1 MKAVLHY
8 SRIFYGY
15 AGRGLIVLVSLAVI
29 GSVVEGLGITLLFPL
44 LVSLDRTETSADSV
58 SRSVRFVF
66 DLLHIPYSVD
76 GALLLLIL
84 VAVAKGTVEY
94 HRTTIQSR
102 ISAEVA
108 EGLRRQALRSIVRV
122 DLQYVNRE
130 GAGSLLNL
138 LITEVPQACAGLSVY
153 TQFLSSLFSFAGVFA
168 MSFALNPHFTALGLL
183 AGYALTRLFRAVGR
197 RIRANSRDTSE
208 ASKAFH
214 SLMLQALQS
223 FKYLQATARFARL
236 ERRLERLL
244 DRLQEL
250 QREMA
255 SVGAVRRPAVEATLV
270 LALVGAVWIETHLFG
285 RPVAS
290 ILVSLLFFYR
300 MLTVIF
306 GLQNIWLGFSK
317 YLVAVDNVE
326 AGLAAARARQDPTG
340 SVSYPGL
347 QRGIRFASVSFSYGE
362 QWVLRNLDLEI
373 PRHATVAIVGVSGA
387 GKSTLVDLVAGV
399 LRPTEGHILV
409 DDVDLAV
416 LRMEEWRRRLGYV
429 TQETVLFDDTVANNI
444 SLWAEEEGETRV
456 AERVRLAA
464 RRAMVAGFIEAIPEA
479 YQTRVGERGVRL
491 SGGQRQRLAIARELF
506 KEPDLLILDEATS
519 ALDAEAE
526 RYVQESVD
534 ELVGK
539 ATVILIAHRLSTVRK
554 ADRIYVLD
562 EGRVVEQGTFAA
574 LMERRE
580 SRFFRMYQHQAV
592 ETRAGRGAEAEV
604 RAAPA

>member
-1 MKAVLHY
+1 MKAILHY

-15 AGRGLIVLVSLAVI
+15 AGRGLIALVSLAVL
-29 GSVVEGLGITLLFPL
+29 GSLVEGVGITLLFPL
-44 LVSLDRTETSADSV
+44 LVSLDGQGGSNDSV
-58 SRSVRFVF
+58 SRSVRLAF
-66 DLLHIPYSVD
+66 DLLHIPYSLD
-76 GALLLLIL
+76 GALLLLLL
-84 VAVAKGTVEY
+84 VALVKGTVEY
-94 HRTTIQSR
+94 FRTTRQSR
-102 ISAEVA
+102 LSAEVS
-108 EGLRRQALRSIVRV
+108 EGLRRRALRSIVRV

-153 TQFLSSLFSFAGVFA
+153 TQFVSSLFAFLGVFA
-168 MSFALNPHFTALGLL
+168 MSFALNARFTLLGVL
-183 AGYALTRLFRAVGR
+183 AGYSFTRLFRAVGR
-197 RIRANSRDTSE
+197 RIRVNSRDTSD
-208 ASKAFH
+208 ANRAFH

-223 FKYLQATARFARL
+223 FKYLQATARFARI

-250 QREMA
+250 QHDTA
-255 SVGAVRRPAVEATLV
+255 SVGAVRRPAVEGTLV
-270 LALVGAVWIETHLFG
+270 VALVGAVWVETHLFG

-326 AGLAAARARQDPTG
+326 AGLAAARAKQDPAGTLPYSRPQG
-340 SVSYPGL
+340 S
-347 QRGIRFASVSFSYGE
+347 IRFESVSFSYGDH
-362 QWVLRNLDLEI
+362 WVLRNLDLEI
-373 PRHATVAIVGVSGA
+373 PRQATVAIVGVSGA

-399 LRPTEGHILV
+399 LRPTEGRIRV
-409 DDVDLAV
+409 DDDDLCT
-416 LRMEEWRRRLGYV
+416 LRMDEWRGRLGYV

-444 SLWAEEEGETRV
+444 SLWAEEEGETSVPPRV
-456 AERVRLAA
+456 ALAA
-464 RRAMVAGFIEAIPEA
+464 RRAMASGFIEAMPDGYA
-479 YQTRVGERGVRL
+479 TRVGERGVRL

-534 ELVGK
+534 ELVGR
-539 ATVILIAHRLSTVRK
+539 ATVVLIAHRLSTVRK

-562 EGRVVEQGTFAA
+562 EGRVVEEGTFAT
-574 LMERRE
+574 LMERRD

-592 ETRAGRGAEAEV
+592 EAGTV
-604 RAAPA
+604 RQAPAEIGVAPV